1 MTSDTRFLGQWL
13 RIVSWQGAGSL
24 MAGGTVALAAVAVP
38 PAVFARYSLMLSIAQ
53 VGYAVAFAWINHAL
67 FRYAREEHARHG
79 TISGAARPALCA
91 HAALIALCALA
102 AVATGPAIAGLAG
115 LPESA
120 LPWCVAGM
128 AALAAFEAATYAA
141 QAGGRFDGY
150 GPGHAMAKAGP
161 FLAVL
166 VCAAVAPDAEY
177 LFAGALAGWLA
188 GLAWTAR
195 VSSWA
200 GPARPGT
207 ARRMLA
213 YGWRLPFASAAGMVV
228 AWFGVWALQMREGA
242 EVAGIY
248 AWTVALVAIA
258 SAALTPLSALLAPGM
273 VDLRLAGDPAR
284 LRAAVARAVAVAL
297 FVAMLGVPALF
308 ALRLVAA
315 VALPSAYA
323 GAQPLLVLLCA
334 ALPAQLLSYLLSPLL
349 MADETLVGALTRAN
363 VATALFLAGGIW
375 IVLPVAG
382 AIGAAA
388 VSGVAVWALATY
400 GLVLASRLGGG
411 DRVALRRWTWLGLVL
426 AIVVPAVALAPPALA
441 LAAAMCGGALVLIAR
456 RGGWFRALAE
466 LSIFLPRHRAV
477 ERILGWCAI

>member
-1 MTSDTRFLGQWL
+1 
-13 RIVSWQGAGSL
+13 
-24 MAGGTVALAAVAVP
+24 
-38 PAVFARYSLMLSIAQ
+38 
-53 VGYAVAFAWINHAL
+53 
-67 FRYAREEHARHG
+67 
-79 TISGAARPALCA
+79 
-91 HAALIALCALA
+91 
-102 AVATGPAIAGLAG
+102 
-115 LPESA
+115 
-120 LPWCVAGM
+120 
-128 AALAAFEAATYAA
+128 
-141 QAGGRFDGY
+141 
-150 GPGHAMAKAGP
+150 
-161 FLAVL
+161 
-166 VCAAVAPDAEY
+166 
-177 LFAGALAGWLA
+177 
-188 GLAWTAR
+188 
-195 VSSWA
+195 
-200 GPARPGT
+200 
-207 ARRMLA
+207 
-213 YGWRLPFASAAGMVV
+213 
-228 AWFGVWALQMREGA
+228 
-242 EVAGIY
+242 
-248 AWTVALVAIA
+248 VAIA

-284 LRAAVARAVAVAL
+284 LRAAVARAVAVGL

-308 ALRLVAA
+308 ALRLVAT
-315 VALPSAYA
+315 VALPPAYA